1 MSRSRW
7 MLVSTLLLCAAAHPQ
22 TPVKPMKAC
31 EGPLFRQFDFWI
43 GEWEVRDPTGK
54 LAGHN
59 TITSEQG
66 GCVIMENWHSAAGGG
81 GMSMNYYEPRSG
93 RWKQN
98 WVSPNVIL
106 EMSGGM
112 QGDSLIM
119 EGPLQYIGK
128 GETTL
133 LRGIWT
139 PLPDSRVR
147 QQFVESKDGGKTWA
161 DWFDG
166 YYRRTDSR

>member
-1 MSRSRW
+1 
-7 MLVSTLLLCAAAHPQ
+7 
-22 TPVKPMKAC
+22 
-31 EGPLFRQFDFWI
+31 
-43 GEWEVRDPTGK
+43 VRDQDGK

-59 TITSEQG
+59 VVTLEQG
-66 GCVIMENWHSAAGGG
+66 GCVLIERWTGVSGHG

-98 WVSPNVIL
+98 WVSPDVIL

-139 PLPDSRVR
+139 ALPDGRVR

-166 YYRRTDSR
+166 YYRKIDN